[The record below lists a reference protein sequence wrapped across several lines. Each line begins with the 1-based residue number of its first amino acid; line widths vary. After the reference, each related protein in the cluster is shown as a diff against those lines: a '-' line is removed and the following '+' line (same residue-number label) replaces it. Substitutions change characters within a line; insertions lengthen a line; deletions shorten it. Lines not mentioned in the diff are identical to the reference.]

1 MASYHHKPE
10 NIEFEFNFKI
20 KAKVDQ
26 LGDFFKDPAKSL
38 AEGQICIED
47 LKQTV
52 LESLTEEIKAMFDMN
67 ATDVDYVTEYV
78 RWSVTSAEVKEKE
91 NHANV

>member
-20 KAKVDQ
+20 KAKVAQ

-52 LESLTEEIKAMFDMN
+52 LESLPEEIKAMFDMN

-78 RWSVTSAEVKEKE
+78 RWSVTSAELKEE
-91 NHANV
+91 A